1 MQKYATYAT
10 QTTDYFYL
18 CIDKIY
24 RTMNLQQMEYI
35 VALDKY
41 RHFVLAAEA
50 CGVTQP
56 TLSAMIQKLEEEL
69 DVKIF
74 SRNRK
79 NIAPTAIGE
88 KIIRQAQIALNE
100 SQRIK
105 ELVSD
110 ETGTMKGSL
119 RMGILPTIAP
129 YLVPD
134 FIHHFRSAHPDV
146 DLFID
151 EKENA
156 SLVRELR
163 FGNIDIAISTLPED
177 REGILEIPVYIE
189 KFVAYFSSGCSHARK
204 IIASGN
210 LPAEH
215 MWILKEGHCVPN
227 GAMNF
232 CKNKDIG
239 NHIYEAGSI
248 ETLVRIVDRNGGYT
262 IIPELH
268 IPFLSDAQKENVV
281 HLNVNPPAQRC
292 ISILIKD
299 DFIRERAVNAVLETL
314 KSIIPSYMMEERLRR
329 HKIKLR

>member
-1 MQKYATYAT
+1 
-10 QTTDYFYL
+10 
-18 CIDKIY
+18 
-24 RTMNLQQMEYI
+24 MEYI

-74 SRNRK
+74 SRDRK

-163 FGNIDIAISTLPED
+163 FGNI
-177 REGILEIPVYIE
+177 
-189 KFVAYFSSGCSHARK
+189 
-204 IIASGN
+204 
-210 LPAEH
+210 
-215 MWILKEGHCVPN
+215 
-227 GAMNF
+227 
-232 CKNKDIG
+232 
-239 NHIYEAGSI
+239 
-248 ETLVRIVDRNGGYT
+248 ET
-262 IIPELH
+262 
-268 IPFLSDAQKENVV
+268 
-281 HLNVNPPAQRC
+281 
-292 ISILIKD
+292 
-299 DFIRERAVNAVLETL
+299 
-314 KSIIPSYMMEERLRR
+314 
-329 HKIKLR
+329 

>member
-1 MQKYATYAT
+1 
-10 QTTDYFYL
+10 
-18 CIDKIY
+18 
-24 RTMNLQQMEYI
+24 MNLQQMEYI

-74 SRNRK
+74 SRDRK
-79 NIAPTAIGE
+79 NIAPTAIGK

-110 ETGTMKGSL
+110 ETDSMKGSL
-119 RMGILPTIAP
+119 RIGILPTIAP
-129 YLVPD
+129 YIVPD
-134 FIHHFRSAHPDV
+134 FIYHFRNAHPDV
-146 DLFID
+146 NLFID

-177 REGILEIPVYIE
+177 REGILDIPVYVE
-189 KFVAYFSSGCSHARK
+189 KFVAYFSSKCSQAQK
-204 IIASGN
+204 IIASGS
-210 LPAEH
+210 LPAEQ
-215 MWILKEGHCVPN
+215 MWILKEGHCVPD
-227 GAMNF
+227 GSMNF
-232 CKNKDIG
+232 CKNKDVG

-248 ETLVRIVDRNGGYT
+248 DTLVKIVDRNGGYT

-268 IPFLSDAQKENVV
+268 TAYLSENQKENVIP
-281 HLNVNPPAQRC
+281 LNVTPPAQRC
-292 ISILIKD
+292 ISMLIKD

-314 KSIIPSYMMEERLRR
+314 KSIIPSHMITERLKKHVIR
-329 HKIKLR
+329 LR

>member
-1 MQKYATYAT
+1 
-10 QTTDYFYL
+10 
-18 CIDKIY
+18 
-24 RTMNLQQMEYI
+24 
-35 VALDKY
+35 
-41 RHFVLAAEA
+41 
-50 CGVTQP
+50 
-56 TLSAMIQKLEEEL
+56 
-69 DVKIF
+69 
-74 SRNRK
+74 
-79 NIAPTAIGE
+79 
-88 KIIRQAQIALNE
+88 
-100 SQRIK
+100 
-105 ELVSD
+105 
-110 ETGTMKGSL
+110 MKGSL
-119 RMGILPTIAP
+119 RIGILPTIAP

-134 FIHHFRSAHPDV
+134 FIHRFRNSHPDV

-189 KFVAYFSSGCSHARK
+189 KFVAYFSSGCSQAHK

-281 HLNVNPPAQRC
+281 HLNGNPPAQRC

-314 KSIIPSYMMEERLRR
+314 KSIIPSYMMEERLRK
-329 HKIKLR
+329 HKIKLRYRENASIFSLI